1 MILKTASNS
10 IVAFKIRAQTF
21 SGYTDSRVRPELY
34 STQLWTHATGPTPR
48 PRVIVTKILQMKYS
62 PHQELKNQ
70 TIDMP
75 DLRLETRV
83 KMIDMRNLQIEVKTN
98 RLKSRQLN
106 RQQKMKLNLRFLQ
119 QRDQFQ
125 DPDLPQGR
133 HSVRLLQ
140 EEQLRVL
147 IQETRD
153 KSSQESDPRL
163 HRVISQHRRHRP
175 LPMTGPTIRNCKN
188 NNIISKSWIIRNR
201 SVFMIIKN
209 LNFYNLKFVSF
220 SLNEYILRE
229 KKILFK

>member
-1 MILKTASNS
+1 
-10 IVAFKIRAQTF
+10 
-21 SGYTDSRVRPELY
+21 
-34 STQLWTHATGPTPR
+34 
-48 PRVIVTKILQMKYS
+48 MKYS

-229 KKILFK
+229 KKYYLNSFEIFIKKNSLRLKIYLPLGERSSTTGRRTSTTRDSTRTRRQSR